1 MVDSAITNHNLSTAE
16 ELLAELNPHAS
27 VSSNEDPHAPLREE
41 PVPSHPWVQ
50 NIPSTMNGHS
60 LASNATRRNFGSLA
74 ASEHD
79 DHQRP
84 NDVVT
89 RADMFALFRAQ
100 SENLIALIQRS
111 RNIPWMMNS
120 ITQMTP
126 TMSLLQLD
134 GESKETK
141 SRSYPWSPYPRS
153 KAIQKEEMPLE
164 PGFRD
169 LKKRPSPA
177 ARPVQDW
184 FAQLDPRYKVKWNT
198 IRSRF
203 VKEFVQSPIPNEEIY
218 YTMKH
223 RPGESNKAYLFRFNA
238 AARKINLDYVGNRR
252 NLRLHIKRYAR
263 ALMD

>member
-84 NDVVT
+84 SDVVT
-89 RADMFALFRAQ
+89 RADMLALFRAQ

-111 RNIPWMMNS
+111 RKHSLDDEFDYPDDPDDEPPPIGRRVEGNQVQILPVEPL
-120 ITQMTP
+120 P
-126 TMSLLQLD
+126 T
-134 GESKETK
+134 
-141 SRSYPWSPYPRS
+141 
-153 KAIQKEEMPLE
+153 
-164 PGFRD
+164 
-169 LKKRPSPA
+169 
-177 ARPVQDW
+177 
-184 FAQLDPRYKVKWNT
+184 
-198 IRSRF
+198 
-203 VKEFVQSPIPNEEIY
+203 
-218 YTMKH
+218 
-223 RPGESNKAYLFRFNA
+223 
-238 AARKINLDYVGNRR
+238 
-252 NLRLHIKRYAR
+252 
-263 ALMD
+263 